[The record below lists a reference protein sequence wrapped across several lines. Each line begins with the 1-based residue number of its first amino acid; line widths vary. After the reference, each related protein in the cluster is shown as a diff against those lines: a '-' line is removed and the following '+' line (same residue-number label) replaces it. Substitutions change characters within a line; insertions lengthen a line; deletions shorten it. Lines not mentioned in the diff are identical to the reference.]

1 MVTTQ
6 EMKSCVGKKVKIY
19 LINGKTLNV
28 ICDCYI
34 QAEDEEDE
42 PLLEFGNEI
51 VVQSE
56 IERIEILN

>member
-19 LINGKTLNV
+19 LINGKNLNV

-34 QAEDEEDE
+34 QAEDE